1 MMKSVL
7 GQDKRIKVGD
17 MSSTFQV
24 CFPGNPDSLKTTRES
39 NLGVRVYKGS
49 VEG

>member
-1 MMKSVL
+1 ML
-7 GQDKRIKVGD
+7 GQDRRIKAGD
-17 MSSTFQV
+17 MSPTFRV
-24 CFPGNPDSLKTTRES
+24 CFPGNTIFLKTTRES